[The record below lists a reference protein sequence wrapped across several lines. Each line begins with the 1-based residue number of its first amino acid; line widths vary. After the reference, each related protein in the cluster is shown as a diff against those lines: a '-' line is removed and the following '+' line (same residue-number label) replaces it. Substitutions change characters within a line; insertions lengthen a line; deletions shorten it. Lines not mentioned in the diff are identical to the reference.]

1 MATAA
6 QVLKAALQRIL
17 VQGSEAEFEPDE
29 YQDAIFAMNNYM
41 LDLDANG
48 VTLGY
53 TVVSDLGDDV
63 TVPTGAL
70 RGLIA
75 NVAIEI
81 SPDYNGTISP
91 GLVQAA
97 TGGLAT
103 MRLLGQ
109 SIPSMRLPST
119 LPIGSGNEGGRSG
132 LFGQHFYPELEAE
145 ILAETTGAIALE
157 LGTVV
162 EDDEVCSFF
171 DEFGVEY
178 PIS

>member
-29 YQDAIFAMNNYM
+29 YQDAIFDMNNYM
-41 LDLDANG
+41 LDLDAKG
-48 VTLGY
+48 IALGY
-53 TVVSDLGDDV
+53 TFVSDLGDDI
-63 TVPTGAL
+63 TVPVGAL
-70 RGLIA
+70 RGVIA

-81 SPDYNGTISP
+81 APDYNGTISP
-91 GLVQAA
+91 ALVKAASDGLD
-97 TGGLAT
+97 T
-103 MRLLGQ
+103 MRLLGT
-109 SIPSMRLPST
+109 SIPTTRFPGT
-119 LPIGSGNEGGRSG
+119 LPLGAGNEGDRVG
-132 LFGQHFYPELEAE
+132 LFGQHFFPDLEAE
-145 ILAETTGAIALE
+145 ILAETTGAIGLE

-162 EDDEVCSFF
+162 DEERVCSFF